1 MIDAANSYDSYG
13 AYIGNYE
20 SRRIDC
26 ANGDEQMTQSEIRAK
41 KRSGEIECQTCK
53 SRKYVD
59 GSDDAGVSFK
69 TPQHVGASQS
79 ASAVIG
85 HEMQHYSR
93 ETADAKLNGGEVV
106 SASIS
111 IDRKTCPECGRS
123 YVAGGQTRVTK
134 RFDKDKKAESEYFKN
149 QFYNA
154 TAGKYEI
161 GKNIDK
167 RA

>member
-1 MIDAANSYDSYG
+1 MIDSANSYDRYG

-20 SRRIDC
+20 SSKV
-26 ANGDEQMTQSEIRAK
+26 GGEKEELSQSEIRAK

-53 SRKYVD
+53 NRKYVD

-85 HEMQHYSR
+85 HELQHYNR

-111 IDRKTCPECGRS
+111 IIRKNCPECGRS

-134 RFDKDKKAESEYFKN
+134 RFDRDKKAESEYFKKM
-149 QFYNA
+149 FYNS
-154 TAGKYEI
+154 TVGKYEI
-161 GKNIDK
+161 GKNVDK
-167 RA
+167 KA